1 MCVRTSLGC
10 AALLLLGMCDA
21 LRTPSFGRRAVLGV
35 AAGINAVPHAAHA
48 AETKYRT
55 EEDSTFRS
63 VATQVGGDDFTSLP
77 SGVKYKEVRVGT
89 GDKAAMGD
97 TVSIQFS
104 GRCLNLNGK
113 KFISTQDKSMLS
125 SGLDVS
131 EPFIFTLGGGTVI
144 PGLEQAIVGMSKG
157 GYRRVVIPQA
167 FGYDKE
173 MTLGPTPGSFE
184 ESRSLQ
190 SIVKNPNRDASLLF
204 DVSLDRIKGKR

>member
-1 MCVRTSLGC
+1 MMGVAKWLVLL
-10 AALLLLGMCDA
+10 AAAADA
-21 LRTPSFGRRAVLGV
+21 LRLPVAPSRRSFIAAAVT
-35 AAGINAVPHAAHA
+35 AAPAVVLAQDDA
-48 AETKYRT
+48 
-55 EEDSTFRS
+55 TFKS
-63 VATQVGGDDFTSLP
+63 VATQTGGDDFVSLDN
-77 SGVKYKEVRVGT
+77 GLKYKEVRAGT
-89 GDKAAMGD
+89 GDKAVMGD

-131 EPFIFTLGGGTVI
+131 EPFIFTLGGGTVV
-144 PGLEQAIVGMSKG
+144 PGLEQAIVGMQKG

-167 FGYDKE
+167 LGYDSDMK
-173 MTLGPTPGSFE
+173 LGPTPGSFE

-204 DVSLDRIKGKR
+204 DVSLERIKKR